1 MGRSRALPGTAA
13 GRSRREG
20 ASAVRV
26 SVRNAGVLSITRVEH
41 PSKRWPAVN
50 VRNRSHTIVGEIDEP
65 GEGVVLAQGGRFGGF
80 SLYVKEGPAALFLQ
94 LPRNGEL
101 ALVVGAQGWGAATLG
116 FEFEKTGAEM
126 FGAGGVGRL
135 LIDGEAAGETELPR
149 TVPFVFALG
158 GGLECGRDSGNLV
171 TERYK
176 APFSF
181 TGKIKKVV
189 VEVQGS
195 ELRDL
200 VREARIELARQ

>member
-1 MGRSRALPGTAA
+1 
-13 GRSRREG
+13 
-20 ASAVRV
+20 
-26 SVRNAGVLSITRVEH
+26 
-41 PSKRWPAVN
+41 
-50 VRNRSHTIVGEIDEP
+50 
-65 GEGVVLAQGGRFGGF
+65 
-80 SLYVKEGPAALFLQ
+80 
-94 LPRNGEL
+94 
-101 ALVVGAQGWGAATLG
+101 
-116 FEFEKTGAEM
+116 M

-158 GGLECGRDSGNLV
+158 GGLECGRDSGNPV